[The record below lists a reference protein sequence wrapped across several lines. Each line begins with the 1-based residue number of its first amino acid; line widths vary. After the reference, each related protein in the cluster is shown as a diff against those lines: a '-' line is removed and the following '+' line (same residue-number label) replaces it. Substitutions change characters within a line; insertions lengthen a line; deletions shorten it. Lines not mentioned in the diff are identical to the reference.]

1 MSIKAKQSGFTLLEV
16 LVAIVVLSLGL
27 LGLAGLQAASLRN
40 NQTAYYRGIA
50 TQQALD
56 MADRIRANLVGVRAF
71 NYNNIAAGIPADPGC
86 FTLVGG
92 CSAANMAITDR
103 FQWNTI
109 NAALLPAGTGTVTC
123 ADGPAGSG
131 CTATTGN
138 WAFDIT
144 VMWTEKD
151 MGGAADPS
159 CPFGTPVNTR
169 CFVTRAAP

>member
-1 MSIKAKQSGFTLLEV
+1 MPLNKIQSGFTLLEV
-16 LVAIVVLSLGL
+16 MVAFVVLSLGL

-50 TQQALD
+50 TQQAYD

-71 NYNNIAAGIPADPGC
+71 NYNNIAAGVPADPGC

-103 FQWNTI
+103 FQWNTN
-109 NAALLPAGTGTVTC
+109 NAALLPNGAGTVIC
-123 ADGPAGSG
+123 ADGPIGSG

-144 VMWTEKD
+144 LAWTERTQ
-151 MGGAADPS
+151 GAN
-159 CPFGTPVNTR
+159 VNQT
-169 CFVTRAAP
+169 FVTRVAP